1 MKDILT
7 DLDHGKDNQINQEI
21 VGNGRGT
28 CQDILRT
35 YTCLS
40 DYQMY
45 ARLTRRRAETTAPSG
60 TRRLANTR
68 SESLARASIHHRYF
82 LTDGASEKDLIAS
95 GRMTARP
102 SSQRDPQDIPRIP
115 KRKVVLPF

>member
-1 MKDILT
+1 MGGELVRTSYALILAC
-7 DLDHGKDNQINQEI
+7 L
-21 VGNGRGT
+21 RG
-28 CQDILRT
+28 
-35 YTCLS
+35 
-40 DYQMY
+40 YQMY

-102 SSQRDPQDIPRIP
+102 SSQRDSQISQGSQKGRSYYHF
-115 KRKVVLPF
+115 RKVFPN